1 MEVIWQRIWEAV
13 SAIPDGQDWL
23 GAIALLGA
31 YAMVALAIGFGS
43 GWLEVKVL
51 PLPRDRA
58 LKLAAGL
65 LLLPAVVE
73 ELVFRVLLLP
83 RPSQTSD
90 LTTWLVWGTVS
101 LVLFVLYHP
110 LNALTLFPAARQL
123 FADLLFLLLAA
134 GLGFVCS
141 VAYWLSGSLWTPVA
155 IHWIVVVVWLL
166 FLGGYGR
173 LYANSDR

>member
-1 MEVIWQRIWEAV
+1 
-13 SAIPDGQDWL
+13 
-23 GAIALLGA
+23 
-31 YAMVALAIGFGS
+31 MVALAIGFGS
-43 GWLEVKVL
+43 RWLEVKVL

-65 LLLPAVVE
+65 FLLPAVVE

-83 RPSQTSD
+83 QPSQTSD
-90 LTTWLVWGTVS
+90 RATWLAWGTVS

-123 FADLLFLLLAA
+123 FMDPLFLLLAA
-134 GLGFVCS
+134 GLGVVCS

-166 FLGGYGR
+166 FLGGYER